1 MKLSRTIAY
10 AIHATLQLSS
20 GERGVPIP
28 CSQLATEGQMPERFL
43 LQILR
48 SLVTRGLLCSTR
60 GVDGGYYLARPA
72 DQISLRDIVEAFD
85 NPLSPAIPVLDALRA
100 GSAEADY
107 VVAQRRVGR
116 RPRRALEADD
126 GRFDAGRLRRRMIL
140 AWNSHDSARN
150 RYLTGRTPPG
160 RGGRS
165 QSVFPPG
172 SIAPRHDNRLRRRP
186 LELVKFT
193 QAVGIDAD
201 GDDR

>member
-10 AIHATLQLSS
+10 AIHATLQLAG

-85 NPLSPAIPVLDALRA
+85 NPLAPTIPALDALSPDVRKRIMSSLHA
-100 GSAEADY
+100 ASASAHNELSKLTMADLMRSSRNGS
-107 VVAQRRVGR
+107 
-116 RPRRALEADD
+116 
-126 GRFDAGRLRRRMIL
+126 
-140 AWNSHDSARN
+140 
-150 RYLTGRTPPG
+150 
-160 RGGRS
+160 
-165 QSVFPPG
+165 
-172 SIAPRHDNRLRRRP
+172 
-186 LELVKFT
+186 
-193 QAVGIDAD
+193 
-201 GDDR
+201 